1 MQNNGNNVKYAE
13 IKIDG
18 IKWEKMKE
26 TEGGKNKVKCN
37 VHFLINLE
45 QQIIRWKS

>member
-26 TEGGKNKVKCN
+26 TERGKKQSKM
-37 VHFLINLE
+37 
-45 QQIIRWKS
+45 